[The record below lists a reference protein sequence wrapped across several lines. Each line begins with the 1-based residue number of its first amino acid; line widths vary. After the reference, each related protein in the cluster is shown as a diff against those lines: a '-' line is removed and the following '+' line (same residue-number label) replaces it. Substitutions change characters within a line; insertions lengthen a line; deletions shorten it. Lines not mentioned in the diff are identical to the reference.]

1 VNRLD
6 PRHRERDFLGDASP
20 LDRRD
25 LYRGASYSHRKTTMG
40 PIREARRFRSIR
52 TEGAAVLWN

>member
-6 PRHRERDFLGDASP
+6 PRHRERDFLGDANP

-25 LYRGASYSHRKTTMG
+25 LYRGGSYSHRKATMG
-40 PIREARRFRSIR
+40 PIREVGRFRSIR